1 MRGTTVAGRYRLVD
15 ILGSGGMGEVWR
27 AADLNE
33 GHDIAI
39 KIITL
44 GPGDA
49 VREAA
54 FRREAGVAAR
64 LTHPNVVAVH
74 DHGATDL
81 DGRRALFLTMD
92 LIEGPPLSARIT
104 GPQSLTDTLTW
115 AAQISQALHAA
126 HQAGIVHRDIKP
138 SNILIDRHGAAV
150 LCDFGIARLADLTSH
165 HTLTVT
171 GAVIGTPAYMSPEQA
186 RGDKDLAAPSDLY
199 SLGCLI
205 HELLTGSAPFDGT
218 GWNLLHQHLHATP
231 VALST
236 LRRDVPRELE
246 QLVLEL
252 LHKEPAG
259 RPTAAEALERLSRLH
274 SARAAFAAAPTTT
287 PTRRAP
293 EPTVPDTPTAA
304 PRSHGTGTRATALWA
319 GAVTGSAI
327 AGELAWA
334 TPMPNPWPVT
344 LGVLAG
350 LLLSALYLL
359 DTPEHAQPE
368 ELEISTAGLF
378 TMLLI
383 TLGMSV
389 ALLVSA
395 MWWAALATAMLGGP
409 VLIGCSTAVRQ
420 TVAHVLHRP
429 TRHADLASTAGAL
442 HTVTLLLAAGHADF
456 SALAI
461 LTSGLALWPVTAL
474 ITGLITSRGTP
485 KHHAQSSRRPAI
497 HPAQPATRAKTVL
510 DRT

>member
-15 ILGSGGMGEVWR
+15 TLGSGGMGEVWR
-27 AADLNE
+27 AADLHE
-33 GHDIAI
+33 GGDIAI
-39 KIITL
+39 KIITV
-44 GPGDA
+44 GAGDA

-64 LTHPNVVAVH
+64 LSHPNVVSVH
-74 DHGATDL
+74 DHGTADL

-92 LIEGPPLSARIT
+92 LIEGQPLSARIT
-104 GPQSLTDTLTW
+104 GPQTVTDTLTW

-171 GAVIGTPAYMSPEQA
+171 GAVIGTPAYMSPEQV

-205 HELLTGSAPFDGT
+205 HELLTGSAPFTGT

-231 VALST
+231 AALST
-236 LRRDVPRELE
+236 LRPDVPRELE

-252 LHKEPAG
+252 LDKEPAR
-259 RPTAAEALERLSRLH
+259 RPTAAETVNGLSLLK
-274 SARAAFAAAPTTT
+274 SARAAFAAAPTET
-287 PTRRAP
+287 PSRVRQV
-293 EPTVPDTPTAA
+293 PTVPDIPTAV
-304 PRSHGTGTRATALWA
+304 PRSHSTSTRVTTLWA

-334 TPMPNPWPVT
+334 TAMPNPWPGT
-344 LGVLAG
+344 IGILAG
-350 LLLSALYLL
+350 LLLSVFYLL
-359 DTPEHAQPE
+359 DAPQRARPG

-383 TLGMSV
+383 ALGMSV
-389 ALLVSA
+389 ALFVSA

-409 VLIGCSTAVRQ
+409 VLVGCSTAVRQ
-420 TVAHVLHRP
+420 TVAHTLNRS

-442 HTVTLLLAAGHADF
+442 HTVTLLLAAGHAEF

-474 ITGLITSRGTP
+474 ITALLTSRGT
-485 KHHAQSSRRPAI
+485 HTESSRRPAI
-497 HPAQPATRAKTVL
+497 HPARPVTRAKTVL